1 MEVYMQDNEII
12 ELYMQRDER
21 AVDET
26 AKKYGAY
33 CQKIAYN
40 ILYDVFDTEECVNDT
55 YMRTWNAI
63 PPTIPKIF
71 SAFLAKITRNLALDR
86 YNSSKAKKRGS
97 LPDSLDELTEVVGG
111 NSLSDQMELSEIGAS
126 ISVFL
131 QGEKPIARRI
141 FIKRYF
147 FEDTVEAIAK
157 EHGLSISNVKVTLHR
172 IRLRLAKHLEKEGYL
187 L

>member
-1 MEVYMQDNEII
+1 MQDNAII
-12 ELYMQRDER
+12 DLYIERDER
-21 AVDET
+21 AIDET

-86 YNSSKAKKRGS
+86 YNLSKAKKRNT
-97 LPDSLDELTEVVGG
+97 LPESLDELSEIIGE
-111 NSLSDQMELSEIGAS
+111 NNISDEIELSELGGS
-126 ISVFL
+126 ISRFL
-131 QGEKPIARRI
+131 KDEKPLSRRI

-147 FEDTVEAIAK
+147 FEESIESIAK
-157 EHGLSISNVKVTLHR
+157 EHGLTASNVKVTLHR
-172 IRLRLAKHLEKEGYL
+172 VRVHLADYLAKEGFFI
-187 L
+187 